1 MTFTDLFPLIEIM
14 EQVVSGAQRLAAI
27 KEKAPFKN
35 MQRKSEGCFIF
46 LETRVSST
54 GALIQGSTYTN

>member
-35 MQRKSEGCFIF
+35 MSMKSEGCFIF
-46 LETRVSST
+46 WKRE
-54 GALIQGSTYTN
+54 

>member
-27 KEKAPFKN
+27 KEKAP
-35 MQRKSEGCFIF
+35 
-46 LETRVSST
+46 
-54 GALIQGSTYTN
+54 